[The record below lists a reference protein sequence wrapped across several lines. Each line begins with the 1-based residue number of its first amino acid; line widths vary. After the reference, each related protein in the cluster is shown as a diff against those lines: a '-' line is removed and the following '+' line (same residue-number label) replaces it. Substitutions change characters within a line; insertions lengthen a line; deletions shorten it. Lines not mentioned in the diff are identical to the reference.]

1 MDQFSQFNVSDP
13 FSQPPPPPP
22 VSQSLT
28 SASDALSLPPL
39 ATYPSKEALFEA
51 IQSWS
56 KPRGYAFTVS
66 RSKRIHDK
74 RQKVYYAC
82 DRSYLH
88 ANTQTERVR
97 ETQTRGLGCPFQVV
111 ALETPL
117 GWEVKYRP
125 EARFNTHN
133 HPPSPSPAAHPSH
146 RRLPVA
152 AQNTACNLFSASKSR
167 VITRAIN

>member
-1 MDQFSQFNVSDP
+1 M
-13 FSQPPPPPP
+13 
-22 VSQSLT
+22 T

-74 RQKVYYAC
+74 RQKVYYVC
-82 DRSYLH
+82 DRSYLY

-125 EARFNTHN
+125 EARFNTYN
-133 HPPSPSPAAHPSH
+133 HPPSPSPAAHPLH